1 MSSSRDRNPKIFI
14 AKLSSNLRED
24 DLKYYFRKYGHIRN
38 LQLRKG
44 YAFIEYD
51 DYKDAEDAIHEMDG
65 KKIEGQ
71 RIKVQAARG
80 RRRDNKDRRKDSSP
94 YAKDRVRQRRTGPK
108 ENDVCYNCG
117 KQGHWANECREPKK
131 PK

>member
-24 DLKYYFRKYGHIRN
+24 DLNYYFRKYGHIRN
-38 LQLRKG
+38 LQLKKG